1 MVIEMK
7 LFFGS
12 YSVLLSSLNEHIVFH
27 LKILTSKSFF
37 FFMSSGL
44 ESTVPLSAQFLIAY
58 NPFKV
63 FGIESTVQC
72 SYYQHT

>member
-37 FFMSSGL
+37 FMSSGL

-63 FGIESTVQC
+63 FGIESTVQS